1 MKISIYSGNIP
12 SSTFI
17 ERLINGIA
25 SEKFKILIHGQLTKN
40 VKYNN
45 SNIQVVGYNN
55 ILSKLISTIKY
66 GLLLFVL
73 KPVDFFKTVKVCF
86 QKGNVKYFLHNWSKI
101 SPVVW
106 HKPDIFHI
114 QWAKSLSYWFFLKP
128 VFGTKILLSLRGTH
142 INVSPLINNDLYKT
156 YKDFFP
162 HVDQFHAVSKA
173 ISKEVQEYCS
183 PENSIELIYSG
194 VDLNNLKKYEKE
206 NYVIGNPIS
215 VLSVGRWHW
224 KKGYNYSIDAVANL
238 HFKNLPIKYE
248 IIAHGDIPEEI
259 LFQVKESGLEEI
271 ISFHENVN
279 QDFIFKAMQNADCLL
294 LPSVEEGIANVVLE
308 AMAIGLPVIST
319 KCGGMA
325 EIIKNR
331 KNGFL
336 VDSRDVIGI
345 CDSIKELMST
355 EEDKIKIIIENAK
368 NTIKTNHSL
377 EDYIFNFK
385 ELYKKIINNEKK

>member
-1 MKISIYSGNIP
+1 MDSDRFWYETIARQKLQITLV
-12 SSTFI
+12 STRF
-17 ERLINGIA
+17 EGSLIT
-25 SEKFKILIHGQLTKN
+25 LI
-40 VKYNN
+40 
-45 SNIQVVGYNN
+45 
-55 ILSKLISTIKY
+55 
-66 GLLLFVL
+66 
-73 KPVDFFKTVKVCF
+73 
-86 QKGNVKYFLHNWSKI
+86 
-101 SPVVW
+101 
-106 HKPDIFHI
+106 
-114 QWAKSLSYWFFLKP
+114 
-128 VFGTKILLSLRGTH
+128 
-142 INVSPLINNDLYKT
+142 
-156 YKDFFP
+156 
-162 HVDQFHAVSKA
+162 
-173 ISKEVQEYCS
+173 
-183 PENSIELIYSG
+183 
-194 VDLNNLKKYEKE
+194 EKE

-331 KNGFL
+331 KNMYYQCCQCSKCERHMY
-336 VDSRDVIGI
+336 V
-345 CDSIKELMST
+345 
-355 EEDKIKIIIENAK
+355 
-368 NTIKTNHSL
+368 
-377 EDYIFNFK
+377 
-385 ELYKKIINNEKK
+385 